1 MGIHAHVGTT
11 NALVKQGPVVLAV
24 DDDPGILRIIEMLL
38 TRNGYVVKSANS
50 GENALPLLK
59 GTIPAVMITD
69 VNMPGMSGFD
79 LCQIVKREA
88 RLANI
93 PVIFLTAQGSPQDYK
108 TGHDAGAVIYMIK
121 PFKPERLLQVV
132 RMLAPPTTQV
142 PETAPAS

>member
-1 MGIHAHVGTT
+1 MR
-11 NALVKQGPVVLAV
+11 QGPVVLAV

-38 TRNGYVVKSANS
+38 TRNGYVVKTAAS

-59 GTIPAVMITD
+59 GAAPAVMITD

-88 RLANI
+88 RLANM

-108 TGHDAGAVIYMIK
+108 TGHDAGAVIYMVK
-121 PFKPERLLQVV
+121 PFKPEKLLQVV
-132 RMLAPPTTQV
+132 RMVAPSVQ
-142 PETAPAS
+142 EASPAS